1 MRKQSDQLA
10 KRERMW
16 SYRDMKNFLTAQEV
30 GILKEAHHSA
40 WQRRNA
46 DRIKTILS
54 LHKGLSYTEIAELLL
69 LDETTIRRYEREY
82 KKSGIDGLLEN
93 RYHGSQGLLTSQE
106 EEALTTQLKR
116 HTYQTVQEIVV
127 FVARSYEKTYSVAG
141 MTHLLHRLG
150 FVYKK
155 TQQIPG
161 KVDIQR
167 QEQFKKE
174 YQELKQQKN
183 PEDKIYFLDATHP
196 QHNNMPFYGWIY
208 KGETKTIKTNSG
220 RTRLNLN
227 GALNI
232 EDMQITVLNETTIN
246 RHAMMRLLLTLEEQ
260 QPKGAILLIVDNA
273 RYNHSYELQL
283 FLADHPRVQL
293 KYLPPYSPNLNIIE
307 RLWKFMHKKHRDKYF
322 ERFTDF
328 EAEVLIFFKHINQY
342 NRELRSL
349 LTDSFQT
356 LPT

>member
-1 MRKQSDQLA
+1 
-10 KRERMW
+10 
-16 SYRDMKNFLTAQEV
+16 MKDFLTAHEV
-30 GILKEAHHSA
+30 IILKEAHHST
-40 WQRRNA
+40 WHRKNA
-46 DRIKTILS
+46 DRIKAI
-54 LHKGLSYTEIAELLL
+54 LLL
-69 LDETTIRRYEREY
+69 HEGFSYAETGKILLLEQTTIRRYEKEY
-82 KKSGIDGLLEN
+82 QKSGIDGLLQD
-93 RYHGSQGLLTSQE
+93 RYLGSQGLLTRQE
-106 EEALTTQLKR
+106 EKRLTTQLKK

-127 FVARSYEKTYSVAG
+127 FVGRSYKKTYSVAG

-161 KVDIQR
+161 KVDLKK

-174 YQELKQQKN
+174 YQELKQKKRA
-183 PEDKIYFLDATHP
+183 EDKIYFLDATHP

-208 KGETKTIKTNSG
+208 KGGTKTIKTNSG

-227 GALNI
+227 GALNL
-232 EDMQITVLNETTIN
+232 EDMQITVLNEATIN
-246 RHAMMRLLLTLEEQ
+246 RHAMMRLILTLEEQ

-283 FLADHPRVQL
+283 FLQDHPRVQL

-307 RLWKFMHKKHRDKYF
+307 RLWKFMHKKHRDRYF
-322 ERFTDF
+322 EKFTDF
-328 EAEVLIFFKHINQY
+328 EEEVLTFFRDINQY
-342 NRELRSL
+342 NRELKSL